1 MLSQKIEIYNKSCVW
16 LKGCIG
22 IFWPIIMF
30 ENLSVIVYGF
40 YIDSWLSLAL
50 IIPNAINFVLLLA
63 AEILIREGDD
73 ISYKFWYVGHLSTV
87 FTSLLSLILFIALG
101 AISTTNSIN
110 AAASDTSIFGIL
122 SSTMDIS
129 SQLAISSFG
138 SAISFTLLIDYI
150 AICIPSIIYIR
161 KRRDLF
167 QYSYK
172 KLRSHIAKMYDDE

>member
-40 YIDSWLSLAL
+40 YIDSWLSLAF
-50 IIPNAINFVLLLA
+50 IIPNAVNFACLLA
-63 AEILIREGDD
+63 TEILIREGDE
-73 ISYKFWYVGHLSTV
+73 ISYKFWYIGHLSTA
-87 FTSLLSLILFIALG
+87 FTSLLSFILFIAMG
-101 AISTTNSIN
+101 AVSTTNSIN
-110 AAASDTSIFGIL
+110 AAASDTSLYGML
-122 SSTMDIS
+122 SSTMDIG
-129 SQLAISSFG
+129 SQLMISSFG
-138 SAISFTLLIDYI
+138 WAISLTLFIDYI
-150 AICIPSIIYIR
+150 AICIPSIIYIK

-172 KLRSHIAKMYDDE
+172 KLKSHIAKMYDDE